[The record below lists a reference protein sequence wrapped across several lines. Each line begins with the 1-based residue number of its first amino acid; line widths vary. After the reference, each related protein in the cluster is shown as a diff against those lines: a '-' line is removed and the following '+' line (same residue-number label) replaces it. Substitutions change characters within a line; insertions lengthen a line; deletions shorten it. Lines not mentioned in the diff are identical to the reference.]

1 MKAAVCLVG
10 VLFLRALLPVSVH
23 AQTQDQSQFGLS
35 GVRLAVF
42 SPQRAFAESPEGK
55 AGIAT
60 LTALQEKRKREI
72 EERNKTLQ
80 AQEEGLKRSLGVLNE
95 DSKSQRTKQLE
106 RLRLDTQRFIE
117 DAQAELLGV
126 QRDIENAFALKL
138 QPALEQIVKSRGIQ
152 LVFNLDA
159 APLVWFDPSLDI
171 TAEVVKQVALK

>member
-1 MKAAVCLVG
+1 MKPVMYLAI
-10 VLFLRALLPVSVH
+10 VLFWALLPVSAR
-23 AQTQDQSQFGLS
+23 AQPQDQSPFGLS

-42 SPQRAFAESPEGK
+42 SPQRAFAESADGK
-55 AGIAT
+55 AGIAG
-60 LTALQEKRKREI
+60 LRALQEKRKREI
-72 EERNKTLQ
+72 EERSKGLQ
-80 AQEEGLKRSLGVLNE
+80 AQEDALKRSLGVLNE

-106 RLRLDTQRFIE
+106 KLRLDTQRFIE

>member
-1 MKAAVCLVG
+1 MKAAVCLLG
-10 VLFLRALLPVSVH
+10 VLLVGAIPVVAH
-23 AQTQDQSQFGLS
+23 AQTQGQSQFGLS

-60 LTALQEKRKREI
+60 FTALQDKRTREI
-72 EERNKTLQ
+72 DERNTALQ
-80 AQEEGLKRSLGVLNE
+80 AQEEAFKRSLGVLNE

-106 RLRLDTQRFIE
+106 KLRLDTQRFIE

-138 QPALEQIVKSRGIQ
+138 QPALEQVVKSQGIQ

-159 APLVWFDPSLDI
+159 GTIAWFDSSLDI
-171 TAEVVKQVALK
+171 TTEVVRQVASK